1 LPDMRNYLRYIH
13 PLGTAHWSQ
22 RSIADAIQAVNTTS
36 PQAICLELDK
46 RRFDHLRRACF
57 ECPRFGHCKRKCEF
71 VAAADALGNQEAD
84 IWLIDMDERDIT
96 RRVQSQATLEE
107 IVAWQRIDAYVTKH
121 NEQGIRLWEEGLK
134 QEALAHFNGGTEL
147 MRRTFPTLWQ
157 VLIQE
162 RNLVMAARLIFI
174 TEQYLQSAII
184 EPNILTLVG
193 AAHVQG
199 IRELLTDPATLAR
212 SIEQRRIEFTPPAR
226 IHRVK
231 VL

>member
-1 LPDMRNYLRYIH
+1 MRNYLRHIKL
-13 PLGTAHWSQ
+13 LGTAHWSQ

-57 ECPRFGHCKRKCEF
+57 DCLRFGNCKRKCEF

-84 IWLIDMDERDIT
+84 IWLIDMDERDIA

-107 IVAWQRIDAYVTKH
+107 IVAWRRIDAYVARH

-147 MRRTFPTLWQ
+147 MYRAFPTLWR
-157 VLIQE
+157 VLIKE

-174 TEQYLQSAII
+174 TEQYIQSRII

-193 AAHVQG
+193 AAHVQE
-199 IRELLTDPATLAR
+199 IKELLTDPTTLAR
-212 SIEQRRIEFTPPAR
+212 STEQSGIEFTPPTR
-226 IHRVK
+226 IHRLK